1 MQTYRTWKV
10 VDNPGALARFS
21 SPQAPPRASLL
32 AMIRPLSDALFS
44 GPAVPR
50 LPAWARK
57 TPDPERPC
65 DAAARAGAA
74 LCTLHA
80 VIGSAPP
87 WAGVWR
93 DRLALAAAQKSCR
106 RLGRSD
112 DEASLREAFL
122 FRPSE
127 AAPSPAERVFL
138 GWQQLAL
145 PEALAPPGLRRAA
158 AALGYVGPL
167 EAEALARAIVAATG
181 EAAALTAAMAAIGAV
196 TAAGRPDAATEV
208 YACFVADAVLAKGLR
223 WPKPLPL
230 LAVGF
235 FLGGWPGRAGGALRF
250 RPGDETFAAAVAQAI
265 AAGAAAALDSAAA
278 IARRAETLAAV
289 APRVR
294 ARGKEVAIAAL
305 LSADA
310 VTPARI
316 RSKTLPDRAARRLL
330 ERLVALG
337 GARELS
343 GRKTFRIY
351 GL

>member
-1 MQTYRTWKV
+1 
-10 VDNPGALARFS
+10 
-21 SPQAPPRASLL
+21 
-32 AMIRPLSDALFS
+32 MIRPLSDALLS

-122 FRPSE
+122 FRSSE

-181 EAAALTAAMAAIGAV
+181 EAAALTAAMAAIVMAS
-196 TAAGRPDAATEV
+196 GRPDAATEV
-208 YACFVADAVLAKGLR
+208 YACFVADAVLAKSLR

-230 LAVGF
+230 FAVGF
-235 FLGGWPGRAGGALRF
+235 FGGMAGPGRGALRF

-265 AAGAAAALDSAAA
+265 AAGAAAALDAAAA
-278 IARRAETLAAV
+278 IARRAEILAAV

>member
-1 MQTYRTWKV
+1 
-10 VDNPGALARFS
+10 
-21 SPQAPPRASLL
+21 
-32 AMIRPLSDALFS
+32 MIRPLSDALFS

-122 FRPSE
+122 FRPPE

-167 EAEALARAIVAATG
+167 DTD
-181 EAAALTAAMAAIGAV
+181 T
-196 TAAGRPDAATEV
+196 
-208 YACFVADAVLAKGLR
+208 
-223 WPKPLPL
+223 
-230 LAVGF
+230 
-235 FLGGWPGRAGGALRF
+235 AGG
-250 RPGDETFAAAVAQAI
+250 E
-265 AAGAAAALDSAAA
+265 
-278 IARRAETLAAV
+278 
-289 APRVR
+289 R
-294 ARGKEVAIAAL
+294 AREYQVPNDEAGIGIPPRL
-305 LSADA
+305 F
-310 VTPARI
+310 PQARCD
-316 RSKTLPDRAARRLL
+316 L
-330 ERLVALG
+330 RLV
-337 GARELS
+337 
-343 GRKTFRIY
+343 
-351 GL
+351 